1 MELQAADSGSLGLA
15 LQAGA
20 SLNMPRAMVFTP
32 VNRRSTRPV
41 KKHDTG

>member
-1 MELQAADSGSLGLA
+1 MELKAADSGSLGLA

-32 VNRRSTRPV
+32 VNRRPV